1 MFLTL
6 RLPVSLLTAC
16 VLIFSGLLPAQDTIK
31 TTQRPKV
38 GLALSG
44 GSAKGF
50 AHIGVIKYL
59 HELGIQVDYITGT
72 SMGSIVGGMHAMGYN
87 SKKMSQV
94 AASQDWA
101 TLLSGY
107 IPLKDVAPLEKQFH
121 QKFPFFLSYEN
132 GDVTLPRGVINSQ
145 KLDLLL
151 SAMFSP
157 AYHINDFDDLNVPF
171 RCVAVNIE
179 NGDIKVFDEGSLSRS
194 IRASM
199 AIPMVFT
206 PEEIDDHLY
215 VDGGLIRNFPVE
227 EVINMGAD
235 IVIGVFVGSEL
246 ESKDQLKSMFD
257 IFSQS
262 TFMMSSLD
270 SKAQAELVDIYITPD
285 VKNVPSF
292 GFDQHKYIIEQGY
305 QAAKLN
311 HKALKELVEVL
322 HEYEKPKR
330 LKHLPIPEYLSMRKI
345 ELPETAK
352 PFDDL
357 ALFKFGT
364 YRRGGLSL
372 DRLDKGITRIAGTNL
387 YDKVSY
393 SFNNRN
399 GKVGVDIVAK
409 PRSSILMAGSMNAFG
424 NTNTSFILHAALY
437 NKLAKPSSLKL
448 TARISEFIGLQSFYQ
463 YRVGKN
469 RNLVI
474 NLNAKYDK
482 YEAPLF
488 QFGQRQNQYNEFN
501 AELGL
506 YFGYEPNNSSYIELG
521 GGINRRQLRQTN
533 FALSDIK
540 DYQNFNQFI
549 RLKTEFNNLD
559 RTQFP
564 RYGIIAEMINS
575 FTFGQDVDVEYIDTP
590 SRSVL
595 RIPDVKNHLKAQLKA
610 MAVYTVFDAV
620 TSETRI
626 TGGYKSNA
634 SLLDNFK
641 LGGLNATT
649 IEGISFV
656 GIEEAQIQF
665 DEVFTVR
672 QDLRFNIFGPLYISA
687 ILNYAAG
694 QRAFLPVSV
703 ESIIPK
709 SFLGYGA
716 GIYYKTP
723 LGPLSF
729 ELGRTTDDKQLNSTI
744 GFGFRY
750 IY

>member
-1 MFLTL
+1 MIITL
-6 RLPVSLLTAC
+6 RLPLCILTAC
-16 VLIFSGLLPAQDTIK
+16 FLLFNGLLSAQDTIQ
-31 TTQRPKV
+31 TTQRPKI
-38 GLALSG
+38 GLVLSG
-44 GSAKGF
+44 GAAKGF

-59 HELGIQVDYITGT
+59 DELGIQADYITGT
-72 SMGSIVGGMHAMGYN
+72 SMGSIVGGLHAMGYN

-94 AASQDWA
+94 AGSQDWSS
-101 TLLSGY
+101 LLSGY

-121 QKFPFFLSYEN
+121 QKFPFFISYEN
-132 GDVTLPRGVINSQ
+132 GDVTLPKGVINSQ

-157 AYHINDFDDLNVPF
+157 AYHINDFDELNIPF

-179 NGDIKVFDEGSLSRS
+179 NGDIKVFEEGSLSRS

-206 PEEIDDHLY
+206 PEEINNHLY

-227 EVINMGAD
+227 EVIDMGAD
-235 IVIGVFVGSEL
+235 IIIGVFVGAEL

-270 SKAQAELVDIYITPD
+270 SKEQAELVDIYITPD
-285 VKNVPSF
+285 VKDVPSF
-292 GFDQHKYIIEQGY
+292 GFDQHKHIIEQGY
-305 QAAKLN
+305 QAAKAN
-311 HKALKELVEVL
+311 HSALKELADVL
-322 HEYEKPKR
+322 SEFEEPKR
-330 LKHLPIPEYLSMRKI
+330 LKHLPIPEYLAMRRL
-345 ELPETAK
+345 ELPETEK

-357 ALFKFGT
+357 ALYKFGK
-364 YRRGGLSL
+364 YKRGGLSL
-372 DRLDKGITRIAGTNL
+372 DRLDDGITRIAGTNL

-393 SFNNRN
+393 SFNNRTDN
-399 GKVGVDIVAK
+399 VGVDIVAK
-409 PRSSILMAGSMNAFG
+409 PRNSILMSGSMNAFG

-437 NKLAKPSSLKL
+437 NKLAKPSSLKF
-448 TARISEFIGLQSFYQ
+448 TARISEFVGLQSLYN

-506 YFGYEPNNSSYIELG
+506 YFGFEPNNSSYIELG
-521 GGINRRQLRQTN
+521 GGINKRRLRQKN

-540 DYQNFNQFI
+540 DYQNFSQFF
-549 RLKTEFNNLD
+549 RLRGQYNNLD

-564 RYGIIAEMINS
+564 RQGFFAETINS
-575 FTFGQDVDVEYIDTP
+575 FTFGQDVLVDYIDVQ
-590 SRSVL
+590 SQSVL
-595 RIPDVKNHLKAQLKA
+595 HIPEVSNYLKAQLKA
-610 MAVYTVFDAV
+610 LAVFTLFDVV

-626 TGGYKSNA
+626 NGGFKSNA

-641 LGGLNATT
+641 LGGLTATT

-656 GIEEAQIQF
+656 GVEEAQIQF
-665 DEVFTVR
+665 EEVFSVR
-672 QDLRFNIFGPLYISA
+672 QDLRFNIVGPLYVSA
-687 ILNYAAG
+687 ILNYATG
-694 QRAFLPVSV
+694 NRAFLPLSV
-703 ESIIPK
+703 NSIIPID
-709 SFLGYGA
+709 FLGYGA

-723 LGPLSF
+723 LGPLSL
-729 ELGRTTDDKQLNSTI
+729 EVGRTADNSNLNSTI